1 MAIANYLQEIKAAG
15 IYRFIFDKS
24 QLPAKEQESLRLV
37 VGYSEKGPFNTPV
50 FVETA
55 ADFKKIYG
63 DVSKKLERYG
73 DFFHRS
79 ALQAL
84 EAGPIFALN
93 VKNFSSF
100 NEAETSTDAQ
110 SGSDTGKD
118 TVKAITFD
126 SNTDPSELPFH
137 VTQIYDKSRF
147 WYLEPKNL
155 RKNGNKYFTLSATD
169 SKNISN
175 TVFIRAYK
183 PKGYNITFK
192 EWYAGVMNGEE
203 LPSYLEGYENEKLE
217 NYFIKIYVFKG
228 QITPSLATTDFY
240 KKYFATQNGD
250 NWTANSNDPN
260 APIVNSTVLNAFGEE
275 VDALD
280 MFCKSSKSNL
290 VNVYSG
296 IVFPDMVDAKNMPIS
311 IDAFFNAENDNHKM
325 MIDLNVEMLYEDH
338 DTVMPTLKMINT
350 NSDSSTKYDS
360 NDSGNWKDSARTGHY
375 IEGYTYTYEKPE
387 PIPTENTDGLTADD
401 MKLKWQ
407 DNILS
412 ALKGIKDSN
421 GNIIGYKGLR
431 IALTDRKS
439 IAYHYIVDT
448 FKTYLGK
455 DVKGLFTNICRDK
468 QNAIALLNFPEIQLF
483 KDAKDDV
490 DYKYME
496 NNTVNFEK
504 VISSGDFTLP
514 DEENGAAYCSF
525 NTCLVLQNPVT
536 LTKTV
541 IPSAALVSNCF
552 MAKYVNRLPYSIV
565 AGPNHAKIEVKNLV
579 GPDYIFS
586 KEDLYALEPWGVN
599 CMVYEPKKGTYINA
613 DQTAKQNPV
622 SALSKLHIMELCIFL
637 QDEIE
642 ALLQSYQW
650 EFNDEVLRDTVKKKA
665 DVILETARGNRGI
678 YDYFTQCDEKNN
690 PVEVV
695 ENEMLILDYGIEP
708 AYGAGKMVQQLT
720 IYRTGGISQQTL
732 A

>member
-1 MAIANYLQEIKAAG
+1 MAIANYLQNIKAAG

-24 QLPAKEQESLRLV
+24 QLPAQEQESLRLV

-93 VKNFSSF
+93 VKNFTDP
-100 NEAETSTDAQ
+100 NGTDATNGEDA
-110 SGSDTGKD
+110 SGNGIDHVS
-118 TVKAITFD
+118 AITFD
-126 SNTDPSELPFH
+126 NKSITDSNLDYH
-137 VTQIYDKSRF
+137 VTQIYDKTRF

-155 RKNGNKYFTLSATD
+155 RTDSTKYITLAATD
-169 SKNISN
+169 SKASSN

-192 EWYAGVMNGEE
+192 EWYASIMNGEE
-203 LPSYLEGYENEKLE
+203 LPSYLEGHEQEKLE
-217 NYFIKIYVFKG
+217 DYFVKIYVFKG
-228 QITPSLATTDFY
+228 EFTKQLRETDFY
-240 KKYFATQNGD
+240 EKYFESGD
-250 NWTANSNDPN
+250 GADP
-260 APIVNSTVLNAFGEE
+260 IIKQTVENAFGEE

-280 MFCKSSKSNL
+280 MFCRSSKSNF

-296 IVFPDMVDAKNMPIS
+296 IVFPDMVDAKNMPLS
-311 IDAFFNAENDNHKM
+311 IDAFFNADNDTHKM
-325 MIDLNVEMLYEDH
+325 MLDLNVESLYNETITVED
-338 DTVMPTLKMINT
+338 VKMYNGIFGW
-350 NSDSSTKYDS
+350 DDEQEK
-360 NDSGNWKDSARTGHY
+360 WKDEALKGHY
-375 IEGYTYTYEKPE
+375 VLGYTYAYSTPKDIDNSNELEPNLVWQEK
-387 PIPTENTDGLTADD
+387 
-401 MKLKWQ
+401 
-407 DNILS
+407 ILD
-412 ALKGIKDSN
+412 ALKGITKDN
-421 GNIIGYKGLR
+421 KDIGYKGLR
-431 IALTDRKS
+431 LALTDRKS
-439 IAYHYIVDT
+439 LVYHYLVDT
-448 FKTYLGK
+448 FKTYIDK
-455 DVKGLFTNICRDK
+455 DVKGIFTNICRDK

-483 KDAKDDV
+483 KTITDETTRQP
-490 DYKYME
+490 KYIK
-496 NNTVNFEK
+496 NNTVDFDAI
-504 VISSGDFTLP
+504 ISAGEFTLP

-536 LTKTV
+536 LTKTT

-552 MAKYVNRLPYSIV
+552 MEKYKSRLPYSIV
-565 AGPNHAKIEVKNLV
+565 AGPNYSKIVVNNLV

-586 KEDLYALEPWGVN
+586 QDDLYALEPWGVN
-599 CMVYEPKKGTYINA
+599 CMIYEPKKGIYINA

-642 ALLQSYQW
+642 ALLQNYQW
-650 EFNDEVLRDTVKKKA
+650 EFNDAVLRDTVKKKA
-665 DVILETARGNRGI
+665 DVILETAKGNRGI

-695 ENEMLILDYGIEP
+695 ENEMLVLDYGIEP

-720 IYRTGGISQQTL
+720 IYRTGGISQRTL
-732 A
+732 S

>member
-24 QLPAKEQESLRLV
+24 LLPAQQKESIRLV

-93 VKNFSSF
+93 VKNFSKPV
-100 NEAETSTDAQ
+100 EGETDAETGEEG
-110 SGSDTGKD
+110 SGNGKD
-118 TVKAITFD
+118 YVQGITFD
-126 SNTDPSELPFH
+126 GTGISNDDLKYH
-137 VTQIYDKSRF
+137 VTDIYDKTRF

-155 RKNGNKYFTLSATD
+155 RTEDTGYITLAATD
-169 SKNISN
+169 SKSVSN

-183 PKGYNITFK
+183 PKGYDITFK

-203 LPSYLEGYENEKLE
+203 LPEFFEGHEDEKLE
-217 NYFIKIYVFKG
+217 DYFVKIYVFKG
-228 QITPSLATTDFY
+228 QITPALIDTDFY
-240 KKYFATQNGD
+240 GKYFSVNGG
-250 NWTANSNDPN
+250 N
-260 APIVNSTVLNAFGEE
+260 VLVEDTIDNAFGEP

-296 IVFPDMVDAKNMPIS
+296 IIFPDMVDAKNMPIS
-311 IDAFFNAENDNHKM
+311 IDAFFNAENDKHKM
-325 MIDLNVEMLYEDH
+325 MIDLNIEKLYDGEITDV
-338 DTVMPTLKMINT
+338 TTLKMI
-350 NSDSSTKYDS
+350 SDGAAFTKADYDAPGTWS
-360 NDSGNWKDSARTGHY
+360 DEARTAHY
-375 IEGYTYTYEKPE
+375 IEGYTYSFASP
-387 PIPTENTDGLTADD
+387 NGTDNDA
-401 MKLKWQ
+401 KKEWQ

-412 ALKGIKDSN
+412 ALKGITKTTTPAGGGDPVTEE
-421 GNIIGYKGLR
+421 IGYKGLR

-439 IAYHYIVDT
+439 IAYHYLVDT
-448 FKTYLGK
+448 FKTYLGEN
-455 DVKGLFTNICRDK
+455 VKGIFTNICKEK

-483 KDAKDDV
+483 KEFEV
-490 DYKYME
+490 DPTEDLESTSKYKYIV
-496 NNTVNFEK
+496 NNTVDFNK
-504 VISSGDFTLP
+504 VVTGGDITLP
-514 DEENGAAYCSF
+514 DEENGAAFCSF

-536 LTKTV
+536 LTKTI

-552 MAKYVNRLPYSIV
+552 MDKYKSRLPYSIV
-565 AGPNHAKIEVKNLV
+565 AGPNYAKINVKNLV

-586 KEDLYALEPWGVN
+586 TEDLYALEPWGVN

-613 DQTAKQNPV
+613 NQTAKQNPQ

-650 EFNDEVLRDTVKKKA
+650 EFNDAVLRDTIKKKA
-665 DVILETARGNRGI
+665 DVILETAKGNKAI
-678 YDYFTQCDEKNN
+678 YDYVSQCDEKNN
-690 PVEVV
+690 PIEVI

-720 IYRTGGISQQTL
+720 VYRTGGISQRTL
-732 A
+732 S

>member
-1 MAIANYLQEIKAAG
+1 MAIANYLQNIKAAG

-24 QLPAKEQESLRLV
+24 QLPAQEQESLRLV

-93 VKNFSSF
+93 VKNF
-100 NEAETSTDAQ
+100 TDPNDEDATNGEDA
-110 SGSDTGKD
+110 SGNGID
-118 TVKAITFD
+118 TVSAITFD
-126 SNTDPSELPFH
+126 KGTITDSGLNYH
-137 VTQIYDKSRF
+137 VTQIYDKTRF

-155 RKNGNKYFTLSATD
+155 RTDSTKYITLAATD
-169 SKNISN
+169 SKASSN

-192 EWYAGVMNGEE
+192 EWYASIMNGEE
-203 LPSYLEGYENEKLE
+203 LPSYLEGYEQEKLE
-217 NYFIKIYVFKG
+217 DYFVKIYVFKG
-228 QITPSLATTDFY
+228 EFTKQLRETDFY
-240 KKYFATQNGD
+240 GKYFESGD
-250 NWTANSNDPN
+250 GADP
-260 APIVNSTVLNAFGEE
+260 IIKQTVENAFGEE

-280 MFCKSSKSNL
+280 MFCRSSKSNF

-296 IVFPDMVDAKNMPIS
+296 IVFPDMVDAKNMPLS
-311 IDAFFNAENDNHKM
+311 IDAFFNADNDTHKM
-325 MIDLNVEMLYEDH
+325 MLDLNVESLYNETITVENVKMYDGTFGWDEDQ
-338 DTVMPTLKMINT
+338 K
-350 NSDSSTKYDS
+350 K
-360 NDSGNWKDSARTGHY
+360 WKDGALKGHY
-375 IEGYTYTYEKPE
+375 VLGYTYAYSTPKNVENPNELEPNLVWQEK
-387 PIPTENTDGLTADD
+387 
-401 MKLKWQ
+401 
-407 DNILS
+407 ILD
-412 ALKGIKDSN
+412 ALKGITKD
-421 GNIIGYKGLR
+421 GKDIGYKGLR
-431 IALTDRKS
+431 LALTDRKS
-439 IAYHYIVDT
+439 LVYHYLVDT
-448 FKTYLGK
+448 FKTYIDK
-455 DVKGLFTNICRDK
+455 DVKGIFTNICRDK

-483 KDAKDDV
+483 KNIMDKKDHQP
-490 DYKYME
+490 KYIK
-496 NNTVNFEK
+496 NNTVDFDAI
-504 VISSGDFTLP
+504 ISAGEFTLP

-536 LTKTV
+536 LTKTT

-552 MAKYVNRLPYSIV
+552 MEKYKSRLPYSIV
-565 AGPNHAKIEVKNLV
+565 AGPNYSKIVVNNLV

-586 KEDLYALEPWGVN
+586 QDDLYALEPWGVN
-599 CMVYEPKKGTYINA
+599 CMIYEPKKGTYINA

-642 ALLQSYQW
+642 ALLQNYQW
-650 EFNDEVLRDTVKKKA
+650 EFNDAVLRDTVKKKA
-665 DVILETARGNRGI
+665 DVILETAKGNRGI

-695 ENEMLILDYGIEP
+695 ENEMLVLDYGIEP

-720 IYRTGGISQQTL
+720 IYRTGGISQRTL
-732 A
+732 S

>member
-1 MAIANYLQEIKAAG
+1 MAIANYLQNIKAAG

-24 QLPAKEQESLRLV
+24 QLPAQEQESLRLV

-93 VKNFSSF
+93 VKNF
-100 NEAETSTDAQ
+100 TDPNDEDATNGEDA
-110 SGSDTGKD
+110 SGNGIDNVSAVTFDKE
-118 TVKAITFD
+118 AITD
-126 SNTDPSELPFH
+126 SGLNYH
-137 VTQIYDKSRF
+137 VTQIYDKTRF

-155 RKNGNKYFTLSATD
+155 RTDSTKYITLAATD
-169 SKNISN
+169 SKASSN

-192 EWYAGVMNGEE
+192 EWYASIMNGEE
-203 LPSYLEGYENEKLE
+203 LPSYLEGYEQEKLE
-217 NYFIKIYVFKG
+217 DYFVKIYVFKG
-228 QITPSLATTDFY
+228 EFTKQLRETDFY
-240 KKYFATQNGD
+240 GKYFESGD
-250 NWTANSNDPN
+250 GADP
-260 APIVNSTVLNAFGEE
+260 IIKQTVENAFGEE

-280 MFCKSSKSNL
+280 MFCRSSKSNF

-296 IVFPDMVDAKNMPIS
+296 IVFPDMVDAKNMPLS
-311 IDAFFNAENDNHKM
+311 IDAFFNADNDTHKM
-325 MIDLNVEMLYEDH
+325 MLDLNVESLYNGTIEVENVKMYDGIFGWDEDQ
-338 DTVMPTLKMINT
+338 K
-350 NSDSSTKYDS
+350 K
-360 NDSGNWKDSARTGHY
+360 WKDGALEGHY
-375 IEGYTYTYEKPE
+375 VLGYTYAYSTPKDVENPNELEPNLVWQEK
-387 PIPTENTDGLTADD
+387 
-401 MKLKWQ
+401 
-407 DNILS
+407 ILD
-412 ALKGIKDSN
+412 ALKGITKD
-421 GNIIGYKGLR
+421 GKDIGYKGLR
-431 IALTDRKS
+431 LALTDRKS
-439 IAYHYIVDT
+439 LVYHYLVDT
-448 FKTYLGK
+448 FKTYIDK
-455 DVKGLFTNICRDK
+455 DVKGIFTNICRDK

-483 KDAKDDV
+483 KNIMDGTTHQP
-490 DYKYME
+490 KYIK
-496 NNTVNFEK
+496 NNTVDFDAI
-504 VISSGDFTLP
+504 ISAGEFTLP

-536 LTKTV
+536 LTKTT

-552 MAKYVNRLPYSIV
+552 MEKYKSRLPYSIV
-565 AGPNHAKIEVKNLV
+565 AGPNYSKIVVNNLV

-586 KEDLYALEPWGVN
+586 QDDLYALEPWGVN
-599 CMVYEPKKGTYINA
+599 CMIYEPKKGTYINA

-642 ALLQSYQW
+642 ALLQNYQW
-650 EFNDEVLRDTVKKKA
+650 EFNDAVLRDTVKKKA
-665 DVILETARGNRGI
+665 DVILETAKGNRGI

-695 ENEMLILDYGIEP
+695 ENEMLVLDYGIEP

-720 IYRTGGISQQTL
+720 IYRTGGISQRTL
-732 A
+732 S